1 LFNIDYGKSKSNQ
14 RRRQTMSEA
23 SQEVNGLNGVIESLP
38 VKMEI
43 DGHPYYIKSKGNVP
57 YIYDIDTNNEV
68 GYWSSKRGGYVMFS
82 LYNQIMKQK
91 YDNNAE
97 NAENAE
103 NAKSNEEKEEDK
115 ENGNVVLSDSES
127 EESDEDDEESNEDD
141 EESNEDDEESDEDH
155 EESNEDEE
163 ESDDEDEEEEES
175 EDEDEEE
182 EEDEE
187 EDEEKEERLEQ
198 MSTYSLMFAFIMF
211 FVYLTLQREFQT
223 IYFDF
228 MFLILINLL
237 NTLKV
242 FEILEF

>member
-1 LFNIDYGKSKSNQ
+1 
-14 RRRQTMSEA
+14 MSEVSKA

-97 NAENAE
+97 NAE
-103 NAKSNEEKEEDK
+103 SNEEKEEEK
-115 ENGNVVLSDSES
+115 ENGNVILSDSES
-127 EESDEDDEESNEDD
+127 ELAED
-141 EESNEDDEESDEDH
+141 
-155 EESNEDEE
+155 EDEE
-163 ESDDEDEEEEES
+163 ESDDEDEDDEESDDEDEESNDEDDEESDDEEES
-175 EDEDEEE
+175 EDE
-182 EEDEE
+182 
-187 EDEEKEERLEQ
+187 KHEERLKQ
-198 MSTYSLMFAFIMF
+198 TSTYSLMFAFLMF
-211 FVYLTLQREFQT
+211 FIYLTLQREFQT

-237 NTLKV
+237 NTLQV
-242 FEILEF
+242 FEMLKLNN

>member
-1 LFNIDYGKSKSNQ
+1 
-14 RRRQTMSEA
+14 MSEVSKA

-97 NAENAE
+97 NAE
-103 NAKSNEEKEEDK
+103 SNEEKEEEK
-115 ENGNVVLSDSES
+115 ENGNVILSDSES
-127 EESDEDDEESNEDD
+127 ELAEDDESDD
-141 EESNEDDEESDEDH
+141 EDELAED
-155 EESNEDEE
+155 EDEE
-163 ESDDEDEEEEES
+163 ESDDEDEESDEEESDDEEES
-175 EDEDEEE
+175 EDE
-182 EEDEE
+182 
-187 EDEEKEERLEQ
+187 KHEERLKQ
-198 MSTYSLMFAFIMF
+198 TTSIYSLMFAFLMF
-211 FVYLTLQREFQT
+211 FIYLTLQREFQT

-237 NTLKV
+237 NTLQV
-242 FEILEF
+242 FEMLKLNN

>member
-97 NAENAE
+97 NAE
-103 NAKSNEEKEEDK
+103 SNEEKEEDK

-127 EESDEDDEESNEDD
+127 DESDEDDEESEDD
-141 EESNEDDEESDEDH
+141 EEESED
-155 EESNEDEE
+155 
-163 ESDDEDEEEEES
+163 DDEDEEEEES

>member
-1 LFNIDYGKSKSNQ
+1 
-14 RRRQTMSEA
+14 MSEA
-23 SQEVNGLNGVIESLP
+23 SQEVNGLNGVVEFVP

-97 NAENAE
+97 NAE
-103 NAKSNEEKEEDK
+103 SNEEKEEDK

-127 EESDEDDEESNEDD
+127 DESEEDDEESDEDDEESDD
-141 EESNEDDEESDEDH
+141 EESED
-155 EESNEDEE
+155 
-163 ESDDEDEEEEES
+163 
-175 EDEDEEE
+175 
-182 EEDEE
+182 EDEE

-198 MSTYSLMFAFIMF
+198 MSTYSLMFAFLMF

>member
-1 LFNIDYGKSKSNQ
+1 
-14 RRRQTMSEA
+14 MSEA

-97 NAENAE
+97 NAE
-103 NAKSNEEKEEDK
+103 SNEEKEEDK

-127 EESDEDDEESNEDD
+127 DESDEDDEESDEDDEESEDD
-141 EESNEDDEESDEDH
+141 EEESEDDD
-155 EESNEDEE
+155 EDEE
-163 ESDDEDEEEEES
+163 EEESEDEDEEEEES

>member
-1 LFNIDYGKSKSNQ
+1 
-14 RRRQTMSEA
+14 MSEVSKA
-23 SQEVNGLNGVIESLP
+23 SQEFNGLNGVIESLP

-97 NAENAE
+97 
-103 NAKSNEEKEEDK
+103 SNEEEKEEEK
-115 ENGNVVLSDSES
+115 ENGNVILSDSES
-127 EESDEDDEESNEDD
+127 ELAEDEDDEESDDEDEDD
-141 EESNEDDEESDEDH
+141 DESDDEDEDD
-155 EESNEDEE
+155 E
-163 ESDDEDEEEEES
+163 ESDDEDEESDEEES
-175 EDEDEEE
+175 EDE
-182 EEDEE
+182 
-187 EDEEKEERLEQ
+187 KHEERLKQ
-198 MSTYSLMFAFIMF
+198 TTSTYSLMFAFLMF
-211 FVYLTLQREFQT
+211 FIYLTLQREFQT

-237 NTLKV
+237 NTLQV
-242 FEILEF
+242 FEMLKLNN